1 MIRRHTALPQ
11 FNWPVFGPLLGILA
25 TLAVVSLVLLPRV
38 WPAHQDASTALG
50 ANPQRDA
57 PLPAN
62 PGIGGPDPALQAP
75 SVRSAALA
83 TLSARVVGAPTLRR
97 GPGTEYPTGDTLA
110 NGAEVHVIACSP
122 GCSWL
127 RLLTLGNADA
137 QVWIPA
143 VFLSV
148 NGAVDGLPVLTPR

>member
-1 MIRRHTALPQ
+1 MIRRHDLLPQ

-25 TLAVVSLVLLPRV
+25 TLAVVSVVLLPRV
-38 WPAHQDASTALG
+38 WPGSHDAPTTFG
-50 ANPQRDA
+50 ANPQRNA

-62 PGIGGPDPALQAP
+62 PGVGGPDPALQAP
-75 SVRSAALA
+75 PARAAALA
-83 TLSARVVGAPTLRR
+83 TLSARVLGTPTVRR
-97 GPGTEYPTGDTLA
+97 GPGTEYPTGDTLV

-137 QVWIPA
+137 QVWVPA

-148 NGAVDGLPVLTPR
+148 NGPVESLPVVTPR

>member
-1 MIRRHTALPQ
+1 MIRRHNLLPQ
-11 FNWPVFGPLLGILA
+11 FNWPVFGPLLGIFA
-25 TLAVVSLVLLPRV
+25 TIMVVGLVLLPRV
-38 WPAHQDASTALG
+38 WPADQNTSAAFG

-75 SVRSAALA
+75 PPRSAALA
-83 TLSARVVGAPTLRR
+83 TLSARVIGTPTVRR
-97 GPGTEYPTGDTLA
+97 GPGTEYLTGDTLA

-148 NGAVDGLPVLTPR
+148 NGALDGLPVLTPR